1 MTRRREITVATAAAL
16 AYVVVLIVISA
27 ALGVFGIARNDDW
40 SFIENAFRFQNT
52 GVIAVGG
59 WVQMNLIGQLVLAA
73 PFIAVFGESIAV
85 LQILGIFAVGAGV
98 LAAYALART
107 YLAPRFAVTIAL
119 TTAVSPV
126 ILVLSAS
133 FMTDGFAMAG
143 QVTALALGA
152 YAVSSERRS
161 TIIWWAL
168 ALAVGIWAFS
178 VREFS
183 IVALG
188 ALVLLGIA
196 NRRFS
201 RTVRIAT
208 ALVPIVFVLAI
219 LAWRSTQVTET
230 STTLLIDTSRFDYWG
245 TIPLT
250 VGFLALPVLAWI
262 QPIRALRSFTAAQ
275 RIAAAVAVAVLALL
289 VTQAPSA
296 MMGNYFGPELAYST
310 VLAGSSNPLY
320 PAPLWWIVLVLAAG
334 GAAVATIVTVGI
346 ISGAAMIRTDIIQRW
361 TGNPGLFLASVYSLG
376 MALLLL
382 ASPVVTSVPLF
393 DRYLIG
399 LLAVA
404 PGPLVWWAHHTGAIR
419 SGATVPALAVI
430 ALAFT
435 GVAALAAAG
444 RVDSAR
450 WDLAEQI
457 HRDNDIARGNID
469 GGFDWFRFQT
479 NGIPRPEFFPP
490 RYSWW
495 TLDDDRAVCATLV
508 FDAPPKGEPAAF
520 PGEDIPTLGETSV
533 PLLFSEQKIIAKQG
547 PDSCG

>member
-1 MTRRREITVATAAAL
+1 MTRRREIAVATAAAL
-16 AYVVVLIVISA
+16 AYVAVLIAISA

-40 SFIENAFRFQNT
+40 SFIENAFRFQDT
-52 GVIAVGG
+52 GIVAVGG

-85 LQILGIFAVGAGV
+85 LQTLGIFAVGAGV
-98 LAAYALART
+98 FASYALART

-143 QVTALALGA
+143 QVAALALGA

-161 TIIWWAL
+161 ATIWWVL
-168 ALAVGIWAFS
+168 ALAVGVWAFS

-196 NRRFS
+196 SPRFS
-201 RTVRIAT
+201 RSVRTAT
-208 ALVPIVFVLAI
+208 ALVPVVVVLAI

-230 STTLLIDTSRFDYWG
+230 STNVVFNISRLEYWG

-262 QPIRALRSFTAAQ
+262 QPLRVLRSFTTRQ
-275 RIAAAVAVAVLALL
+275 RIATTVAVVVISLL
-289 VTQAPSA
+289 LTQAPSPFT
-296 MMGNYFGPELAYST
+296 GNYFGPEVAYPT
-310 VLAGSSNPLY
+310 VLAGSSNALY
-320 PAPLWWIVLVLAAG
+320 PAPVWWVVLVLAAV
-334 GAAVATIVTVGI
+334 GAAVGTVATVGL
-346 ISGAAMIRTDIIQRW
+346 ISGAMKIRTDIVRRW
-361 TGNPGLFLASVYSLG
+361 TSNPGLFLASAYSLG

-382 ASPVVTSVPLF
+382 TSPVVTSVPLF

-419 SGATVPALAVI
+419 SRAAVPALAVI

-435 GVAALAAAG
+435 GVTALVAAG

-457 HRDNDIARGNID
+457 HQDNAIARGNID
-469 GGFDWFRFQT
+469 GGFDWFRIQT
-479 NGIPRPEFFPP
+479 NGIARPDDWSV

-508 FDAPPKGEPAAF
+508 FDAPPKGDPAAF
-520 PGEDIPTLGETSV
+520 PGDDVPTLGERTV
-533 PLLFSEQKIIAKQG
+533 PLLFSEQRIIAKQG
-547 PDSCG
+547 PDSCE